1 MFMRE
6 PDLLDA
12 LLREEWKSPEP
23 AAALDHRV
31 TAAWRSAVRPSA
43 WRRFWSLRV
52 SVPVPA
58 LGAAMLTIFA
68 LYFWLRPAA
77 APPMPAETPGVVTR
91 LNTSG
96 FQPLPNGEARVIPA
110 VEIRK

>member
-1 MFMRE
+1 
-6 PDLLDA
+6 
-12 LLREEWKSPEP
+12 
-23 AAALDHRV
+23 
-31 TAAWRSAVRPSA
+31 
-43 WRRFWSLRV
+43 
-52 SVPVPA
+52 
-58 LGAAMLTIFA
+58 MLTIFA